1 MKMVRP
7 QAKREPR
14 RDGRYK
20 GVRMRK
26 WGRWV
31 AEVRQRSS
39 RDRIW
44 LGSYDTAEMAARAYD
59 AAVFCLRGQSAVL
72 NFPDDPPFI
81 PSAEKLSPSDIQV
94 AASKHARKTVDEAQ
108 VLAAGDSK
116 QPLAVGNLIFGPT
129 AELGSSSFV
138 QCQGGEGYLETVAGG
153 GCGGS
158 VGGAADDGG
167 VFYDASPM
175 WNF

>member
-1 MKMVRP
+1 MKMVIP

-72 NFPDDPPFI
+72 NFPNDPPFI

-94 AASKHARKTVDEAQ
+94 EASKHARKTVDEAQ
-108 VLAAGDSK
+108 VLAAGDLK
-116 QPLAVGNLIFGPT
+116 QPLSVGNVISGEPP
-129 AELGSSSFV
+129 ELGSSSFV
-138 QCQGGEGYLETVAGG
+138 ECQGGEGHVATDGG
-153 GCGGS
+153 GRCGGS
-158 VGGAADDGG
+158 VGGADDVG
-167 VFYDASPM
+167 VFYDASPV
-175 WNF
+175 WNI